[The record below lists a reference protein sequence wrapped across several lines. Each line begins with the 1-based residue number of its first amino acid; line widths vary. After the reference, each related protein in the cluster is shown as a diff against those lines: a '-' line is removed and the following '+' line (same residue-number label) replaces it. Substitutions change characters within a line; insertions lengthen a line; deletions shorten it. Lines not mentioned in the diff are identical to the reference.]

1 MNKIIA
7 GGCSFTDKY
16 FPKFA
21 NVDEPLDFKMW
32 PEVIGE
38 KLNCK
43 VINTGKCG
51 FGNHAIY
58 HTTLNAIMNN
68 KVDHV
73 FVMWSEWTRQD
84 FLIDNLGS
92 PTRMSHDIVGS
103 NYLSVHPFS
112 RTIKEGD
119 AQRWYNDSFS

>member
-1 MNKIIA
+1 
-7 GGCSFTDKY
+7 
-16 FPKFA
+16 
-21 NVDEPLDFKMW
+21 MW

-68 KVDHV
+68 KQIVL
-73 FVMWSEWTRQD
+73 SKK
-84 FLIDNLGS
+84 
-92 PTRMSHDIVGS
+92 DINKS
-103 NYLSVHPFS
+103 SLL
-112 RTIKEGD
+112 
-119 AQRWYNDSFS
+119 